1 MKTKVWI
8 ALLAVYIIWGST
20 YLGIRFAIE
29 TIPPFL
35 HAGVRFFISGAILL
49 VWRWRAGD
57 ALPTRQQWISAG
69 VVGTLLLV
77 GGNGLISYA
86 EQTVP
91 SGIAALLVATIP
103 IWMVLVEALRPG
115 GGRPGAIQVFGLLL
129 GFVGIG
135 VLVGPA
141 ELLPGSAQF
150 DLAGVLLCLSA
161 AFLWSL
167 GSIFSRNADVPQS
180 TFLFTGM
187 QMLVGSLG
195 LLLVSAALG
204 EFGRFD
210 PGGVSA
216 RSWGGLVYLITFGS
230 LGGFVAYGW
239 LLKNA
244 PISLVSTYAY
254 VNPLVAVF
262 LGNLLAQEPLD
273 GRILAA
279 AGIIVASIG
288 LINWKRGARPAQ
300 R

>member
-1 MKTKVWI
+1 MKTKIWV

-35 HAGVRFFISGAILL
+35 HAGVRFLISGLILL
-49 VWRWRAGD
+49 AWRWQAGD
-57 ALPTRQQWISAG
+57 ARPTRRQWVSAG
-69 VVGTLLLV
+69 VVGILLLV

-103 IWMVLVEALRPG
+103 LWMVLIEALRPG
-115 GGRPGAIQVFGLLL
+115 GGRPGALQVLGLLL
-129 GFVGIG
+129 GFIGIG
-135 VLVGPA
+135 ILVGPS
-141 ELLPGSAQF
+141 ELLPGNATF

-204 EFGRFD
+204 EYGRFD
-210 PGGVSA
+210 PSGVSL
-216 RSWGGLVYLITFGS
+216 RSLGGLAYLITFGS

-254 VNPLVAVF
+254 VNPIVAVF
-262 LGNLLAQEPLD
+262 LGNLLAQEPLN

-279 AGIIVASIG
+279 AGIIIGSIA
-288 LINWKRGARPAQ
+288 LINRKRPA
-300 R
+300 RH

>member
-150 DLAGVLLCLSA
+150 DLVGVLLCLSA

>member
-1 MKTKVWI
+1 MRIRVWV
-8 ALLAVYIIWGST
+8 ALFAVYIIWGST

-35 HAGVRFFISGAILL
+35 HAGVRFFISGLILL
-49 VWRWRAGD
+49 AWRWRAGD
-57 ALPTRQQWISAG
+57 ALPTRSQWISAG
-69 VVGTLLLV
+69 VVGILLLV

-103 IWMVLVEALRPG
+103 LWMVLIEALRPG
-115 GGRPGAIQVFGLLL
+115 GGRPGLIQVLGLML

-135 VLVGPA
+135 ILVGPA
-141 ELLPGSAQF
+141 ALLPGNAKF

-195 LLLVSAALG
+195 LLLMSAMLG

-210 PGGVSA
+210 LNGVSA
-216 RSWGGLVYLITFGS
+216 RSWGGLAYLITFGS

-244 PISLVSTYAY
+244 PIALVSTYAY
-254 VNPLVAVF
+254 VNPIVAVF
-262 LGNLLAQEPLD
+262 LGNLLAQEPLN

-279 AGIIVASIG
+279 AGIIIAAIA
-288 LINWKRGARPAQ
+288 LINRRGAAR

>member
-1 MKTKVWI
+1 MKTKIWI

-35 HAGVRFFISGAILL
+35 QAGARFFISGVILL
-49 VWRWRAGD
+49 LWRWRAGD
-57 ALPTRQQWISAG
+57 AMPTRPQWISAG
-69 VVGTLLLV
+69 VVGVLLLV

-86 EQTVP
+86 EQSVP

-103 IWMVLVEALRPG
+103 LWMVLVEALRPG
-115 GGRPGAIQVFGLLL
+115 GGRPGSAQVFGLLL
-129 GFVGIG
+129 GFAGIG
-135 VLVGPA
+135 ILVGPSD
-141 ELLPGSAQF
+141 LLPGNAKF

-187 QMLVGSLG
+187 QMLLGSLG
-195 LLLVSAALG
+195 LLLVSAMLG
-204 EFGRFD
+204 EFGQFD
-210 PGGVSA
+210 LSGVSA

-254 VNPLVAVF
+254 VNPIVAVF
-262 LGNLLAQEPLD
+262 LGNLLAQEPLN

-279 AGIIVASIG
+279 AGIIVAAIA
-288 LINWKRGARPAQ
+288 LINRRGAVR